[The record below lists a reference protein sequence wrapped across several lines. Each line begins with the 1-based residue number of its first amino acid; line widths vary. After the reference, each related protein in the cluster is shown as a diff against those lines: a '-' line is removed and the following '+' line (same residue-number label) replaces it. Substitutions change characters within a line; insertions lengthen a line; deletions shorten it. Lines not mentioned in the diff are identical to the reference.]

1 MFVLVTMWHKQHPA
15 DNSESV
21 SGCVSG
27 RQTNP
32 HGLPSPTEERK
43 RESFKGQQ
51 DVSVARD
58 PSSPTCMKG
67 NSDGLS
73 FYESGRTDSGFLSG
87 ANLSSEC
94 PSVEIT
100 PSSRILEDPEE
111 GKEDPNIFMKLDSGV
126 DVGLHEQFSSLSL
139 KDSDLNDLNLSSSKS
154 HSEGHS
160 YTSNINI
167 ISPSSQHTSGQH
179 DQQPNDTVRPW
190 ELYFTQDEEGDTQ
203 LHIAIIQGFIE
214 VEYSL
219 IRMVPHP
226 FYLNIPNDVCQTPL
240 HLAVLTHQARIAR
253 CLVVAGANVDVRDRR
268 GNTALHL
275 ACQIGDLECVKAL
288 LEPIT
293 VAETNTANLQYEAVM
308 QQLPQNLEERNY
320 DGQMCVHL
328 AAIGGHVDV
337 LRHLIWFGANIN
349 ARDGKSGRTA
359 LHYAVEFGIHRV
371 IKFLLEEYP
380 IGPSGVQLEM
390 PTYAGYTAYQL
401 ATCIDSALARELAD
415 KGAHPMGLPDD
426 EESDSDSD
434 EEMYGISSD
443 NYFSSHRINGEPIN
457 ISA

>member
-1 MFVLVTMWHKQHPA
+1 MWHKQHPSA

-21 SGCVSG
+21 SGCASG
-27 RQTNP
+27 RHQTNP
-32 HGLPSPTEERK
+32 HGLPSATEERK
-43 RESFKGQQ
+43 RESVKIQQ
-51 DVSVARD
+51 DVSIARD

-100 PSSRILEDPEE
+100 SSSRILVGPEE
-111 GKEDPNIFMKLDSGV
+111 GKEDPHISMKLDSGV
-126 DVGLHEQFSSLSL
+126 DVGLHDQFSSLSL
-139 KDSDLNDLNLSSSKS
+139 KNSSQNDLNVSSSKS
-154 HSEGHS
+154 HSRGYS
-160 YTSNINI
+160 SNINI
-167 ISPSSQHTSGQH
+167 LSLSPPHTSEQP
-179 DQQPNDTVRPW
+179 QQPDDPVKPW
-190 ELYFTQDEEGDTQ
+190 ELYFNQDEDGDTQ

-214 VEYSL
+214 VVYSL
-219 IRMVPHP
+219 IRIIPHP
-226 FYLNIPNDVCQTPL
+226 WYLNILNDVFQAPL

-253 CLVVAGANVDVRDRR
+253 CLLVAGATVDIRDRR

-288 LEPIT
+288 TEPVT
-293 VAETNTANLQYEAVM
+293 VAETKTANLQYAAF
-308 QQLPQNLEERNY
+308 QQQVPQNLEERNY
-320 DGQMCVHL
+320 DGQTCIHL

-337 LRHLIWFGANIN
+337 LRHLVWFGANIN

-359 LHYAVEFGIHRV
+359 LHYAVEYGIHRV
-371 IKFLLEEYP
+371 TKFLLGECLM
-380 IGPSGVQLEM
+380 GPRGLQLEL

-401 ATCIDSALARELAD
+401 ASCIDSALARELVD
-415 KGAHPMGLPDD
+415 KGALPANIPEEEDD
-426 EESDSDSD
+426 SDSDISD

-443 NYFSSHRINGEPIN
+443 KYFSSHRINGEPIN